1 LDLKETLLN
10 SDYLISGLLAAVTKL
25 PLETHLFRLAQLLIY

>member
-1 LDLKETLLN
+1 LDLKKALLN
-10 SDYLISGLLAAVTKL
+10 PDDLISGLLAAVTKL